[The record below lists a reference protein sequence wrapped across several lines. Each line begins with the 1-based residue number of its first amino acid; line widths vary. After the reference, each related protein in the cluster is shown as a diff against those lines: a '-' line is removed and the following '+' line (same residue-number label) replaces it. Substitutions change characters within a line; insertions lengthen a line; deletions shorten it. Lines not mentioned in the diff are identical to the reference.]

1 MKHGVVVIPALARG
15 ISVLDLL
22 GSHTGSL
29 SLENLA
35 KKTNIP
41 KASLSRILE
50 TLVDA
55 GLIERGQDKRF
66 YALARIIKRDKDHET
81 FDRLLKKKLLFLA
94 EQTGGTAEWY
104 IPGDTGCLLMEQF
117 APPGCEVKLS
127 AGPGFLRA
135 WQGELDSVAALGYA
149 FAPEKSGDWTEDLWF
164 YNEVGESE
172 SLDKENFNRII
183 LEGKKKKLTG
193 DLNIN
198 TNGVVRMA
206 RPIFE
211 KAEKL
216 RGIVS
221 LAFISGP
228 RLKEQ
233 LRQGEELL
241 IKNINS
247 EEKNENTLL

>member
-1 MKHGVVVIPALARG
+1 
-15 ISVLDLL
+15 
-22 GSHTGSL
+22 
-29 SLENLA
+29 
-35 KKTNIP
+35 
-41 KASLSRILE
+41 
-50 TLVDA
+50 
-55 GLIERGQDKRF
+55 
-66 YALARIIKRDKDHET
+66 
-81 FDRLLKKKLLFLA
+81 
-94 EQTGGTAEWY
+94 
-104 IPGDTGCLLMEQF
+104 
-117 APPGCEVKLS
+117 
-127 AGPGFLRA
+127 
-135 WQGELDSVAALGYA
+135 VAALGYA